1 MKQERA
7 LQLIQELL
15 GISSNEQGQQWLNNH
30 LKELDNDFFKF
41 LNMVIESNKNQN
53 PDLSNYLSQKIIF
66 ESIITFIKTVKS

>member
-30 LKELDNDFFKF
+30 LKELDNDFR
-41 LNMVIESNKNQN
+41 
-53 PDLSNYLSQKIIF
+53 LSNLISHSNQ
-66 ESIITFIKTVKS
+66 EEITFFKNDYF